1 MSGTSAY
8 LAFDIGG
15 TKIASGLVAFPAD
28 GSTQGDVSGAP
39 AAVVSY
45 KCAIPTE
52 ASLGG
57 DSIRERLV
65 ALGVEQ
71 LRHAADNGIDVAG
84 IGIAAAGVPDS
95 ATGEIV
101 SATDILPGWKGQNLY
116 RAFASVSDLPVY
128 MVGDVGAHGL
138 GEAGYG
144 AGRGADI
151 VLSIGVGTGIGGA
164 IVVDGR
170 LFQGAHGVAGHAGH
184 VPAALG
190 RGFLCSCGTTDGHI
204 EPVASGTG
212 LRDLYNRRLKAMG
225 EREAGDVS
233 AAYGVP
239 LLTTPAIDGADV
251 ARRAA
256 DGEGLA
262 RGTLADS
269 ARALG
274 ACIGGMGNLIDP
286 DVIVIS
292 GSVVKAG
299 PIWWDALREGF
310 TDSALPLVRSTP
322 LVEGL
327 LGGDAPLIGAAVA
340 VHRHVA

>member
-1 MSGTSAY
+1 MSIAGPTY

-15 TKIASGLVAFPAD
+15 TKIASGFVTLPAGGAADDVADARPAT
-28 GSTQGDVSGAP
+28 SHER
-39 AAVVSY
+39 
-45 KCAIPTE
+45 AIPTE
-52 ASLGG
+52 ASRGG
-57 DSIRERLV
+57 DSIRERLT
-65 ALGVEQ
+65 ALCAEQ
-71 LRHAADNGIDVAG
+71 LAWAADNGVEVSG

-116 RAFASVSDLPVY
+116 RAFAAVTDLPVH

-144 AGRGADI
+144 AGRGRGI

-164 IVVDGR
+164 IVIDGR

-190 RGFLCSCGTTDGHI
+190 EGFLCSCGTTRGHI

-212 LRDLYNRRLKAMG
+212 LRDLYNRRLE
-225 EREAGDVS
+225 ERSGGADSGGTVPAP
-233 AAYGVP
+233 AA
-239 LLTTPAIDGADV
+239 DGADV

-256 DGEGLA
+256 DGEALA
-262 RGTLADS
+262 RGVIEDS

-274 ACIGGMGNLIDP
+274 ECIGGMGNLIDP
-286 DVIVIS
+286 DVIVVS

-299 PIWWDALREGF
+299 PLWWDALREGF
-310 TDSALPLVRSTP
+310 ADSALPLVRPTP

-327 LGGDAPLIGAAVA
+327 LGGDAPLVGAAVA
-340 VHRHVA
+340 VHRSIA

>member
-1 MSGTSAY
+1 MSGAPAY

-15 TKIASGLVAFPAD
+15 TKIASGLVTLPAD
-28 GSTQGDVSGAP
+28 GCAQGAVPAVSHER
-39 AAVVSY
+39 
-45 KCAIPTE
+45 AIPTE
-52 ASLGG
+52 ASRGG

-65 ALGVEQ
+65 ALGAEQ
-71 LRHAADNGIDVAG
+71 LRRAADDGIEVAG

-116 RAFASVSDLPVY
+116 CAFASVSDLPVY

-144 AGRGADI
+144 AGRGAGI

-212 LRDLYNRRLKAMG
+212 LRDLYNHRLK
-225 EREAGDVS
+225 ELS
-233 AAYGVP
+233 AVRGGADADASP
-239 LLTTPAIDGADV
+239 QLPAPAADGADV

-262 RGTLADS
+262 RDTLVDS

-286 DVIVIS
+286 DVIVVS

-299 PIWWDALREGF
+299 PFWWDALREGF
-310 TDSALPLVRSTP
+310 ADSALPLVRPTP